1 MKIIPL
7 SEGSF
12 TIDQTKKFIP
22 FNEEDDNLGDRAK
35 GSLLVEIQPFVVITS
50 GDVLLLDA
58 GLGFETGGNLQLFSN
73 LAAAGLQTTD
83 ITKVLMSH
91 LHKDHAGGIGIER
104 EGLGGRLALPNA
116 TYYVQREELRYAFE
130 KGAPSY
136 ITPELEAL
144 REAGNVQLLDG
155 NGTIDGY
162 IHYGISGAHCP
173 WHQVFHIHDKGEI
186 VFFGGDEAP
195 QLHQMKH
202 KFAAKYDYDGKK
214 AMELRQD
221 WWKQG
226 NREHWTFL
234 FYHDI
239 KNPVVKC

>member
-1 MKIIPL
+1 MKILPL

-12 TIDQTKKFIP
+12 TIDETKKFIP
-22 FNEEDDNLGDRAK
+22 FNEEADQLRDRAK
-35 GSLLVEIQPFVVITS
+35 GSLLVEIQPFIVITS
-50 GDVLLLDA
+50 KDVLLLDA
-58 GLGFETGGNLQLFSN
+58 GLGFETDGSLQLYNN
-73 LAAAGLQTTD
+73 LAAAGIQTTD

-91 LHKDHAGGIGIER
+91 LHKDHAGGVGVER

-116 TYYVQREELRYAFE
+116 TYYVQRKELEYAFE

-144 REAGNVQLLDG
+144 RGAGNVQLLDG
-155 NGTIDGY
+155 NGSIDGY
-162 IHYGISGAHCP
+162 IQYELSGAHCP
-173 WHQVFHIHDKGEI
+173 WHQVFFIDDEDERI
-186 VFFGGDEAP
+186 FFGGDEAP

-202 KFAAKYDYDGKK
+202 KFAAKYDHDGKK
-214 AMELRQD
+214 AMELRQK
-221 WWKQG
+221 WWEQG

-234 FYHDI
+234 FYHDL